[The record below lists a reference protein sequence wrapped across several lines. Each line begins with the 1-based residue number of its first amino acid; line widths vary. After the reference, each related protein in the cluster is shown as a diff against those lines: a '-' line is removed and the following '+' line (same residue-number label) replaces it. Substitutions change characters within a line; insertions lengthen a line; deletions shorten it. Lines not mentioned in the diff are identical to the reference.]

1 MLKFYTQM
9 EYDKK
14 NMYEFFKKII
24 NFISLCARYIYDKL
38 LYTGYVSNI
47 VRLSPAVS
55 ERRHMNPTDGG
66 ALISSS
72 FPLDAL
78 GDSAA
83 THSHSGQPQPSAPTH
98 AT

>member
-1 MLKFYTQM
+1 MHGIYT
-9 EYDKK
+9 
-14 NMYEFFKKII
+14 
-24 NFISLCARYIYDKL
+24 ISSCTQDMFRK
-38 LYTGYVSNI
+38 
-47 VRLSPAVS
+47 LSPAVS